1 MPHLIPHGRPQ
12 DADLIVTGYTEAQRR
27 CARSGTLQRNDVRQD
42 IGYRER
48 GLIAIAPSPI
58 APFNPM
64 TYAPTFGSFGSYPF
78 FIRLSPSY
86 KNFIV
91 TLRMVTFFNIMIMCV
106 GFALS
111 GNLWAQSRL
120 SVLCPYFIL
129 NGKEA
134 RDER

>member
-1 MPHLIPHGRPQ
+1 MCQEWHVIK
-12 DADLIVTGYTEAQRR
+12 
-27 CARSGTLQRNDVRQD
+27 NDVRQD